1 MSVDDLYTLYSL
13 DGKYLWPNYQLK
25 AVNYDDKGGARY
37 RLAFELGLEGN
48 VKFSRAWQTPRN
60 AFWQIDG
67 LRHVAVPYFN
77 LVYIP
82 KPTEDY
88 QNLYYFD
95 EVDQIEKE
103 AFIRLGIQNRLQ
115 TRRNNRLYEWIS
127 MENYWDFHFDKAK
140 NFNHIGDFG
149 TILSFKPTS
158 DLTFF
163 TEFLLDAGGNN
174 DHDVEVMRGDKNVG
188 RPGLNW
194 DLINRFNVGFRYK
207 IATDWI
213 FDMSYNYSDAYSQRT
228 LYSMGS
234 TLAMINA
241 TTQFKSYV
249 SREQTISAGLTFP
262 TFDKRLKGK
271 IFASYDID
279 TDLIDGLGVIFR
291 RDFHCWFLS
300 LATGI
305 SSDREYSASK
315 KRWRK
320 EWSPFVT
327 VTVGITA
334 MPGLAYTAAYE
345 RDFYD

>member
-1 MSVDDLYTLYSL
+1 
-13 DGKYLWPNYQLK
+13 
-25 AVNYDDKGGARY
+25 
-37 RLAFELGLEGN
+37 
-48 VKFSRAWQTPRN
+48 
-60 AFWQIDG
+60 
-67 LRHVAVPYFN
+67 
-77 LVYIP
+77 
-82 KPTEDY
+82 
-88 QNLYYFD
+88 
-95 EVDQIEKE
+95 
-103 AFIRLGIQNRLQ
+103 
-115 TRRNNRLYEWIS
+115 
-127 MENYWDFHFDKAK
+127 
-140 NFNHIGDFG
+140 
-149 TILSFKPTS
+149 
-158 DLTFF
+158 
-163 TEFLLDAGGNN
+163 
-174 DHDVEVMRGDKNVG
+174 
-188 RPGLNW
+188 
-194 DLINRFNVGFRYK
+194 
-207 IATDWI
+207 
-213 FDMSYNYSDAYSQRT
+213 
-228 LYSMGS
+228 MGS